1 MCDYFVFSFPGNPTV
16 QLDFDE
22 NFWLDLFH
30 HFNWFWQN
38 VKAPEFLT
46 GELKRNLDRVCPENE
61 IIAIKSKNF
70 NDMLTTIHEQNDPVP
85 LSKEEFF

>member
-22 NFWLDLFH
+22 N
-30 HFNWFWQN
+30 FWQN

-70 NDMLTTIHEQNDPVP
+70 NDMSTTIHEQNDPVP